1 VNKNRHRGKTLCL
14 FIFFSI
20 GLCILHLRLGKM
32 HTLGKGRMESGQS
45 GVRRLSLFAGGAD
58 CAEGTG
64 FDRQLQIGSEGLA
77 NNFAFINIITAKPA
91 L

>member
-1 VNKNRHRGKTLCL
+1 
-14 FIFFSI
+14 
-20 GLCILHLRLGKM
+20 M
-32 HTLGKGRMESGQS
+32 HTLGKGRVGSGQF
-45 GVRRLSLFAGGAD
+45 GDRQLSLFAGGAE

-77 NNFAFINIITAKPA
+77 NNFAFINIITAKPV